1 MRFTDGKE
9 KLEIEIHEG
18 QHSWDTTV
26 GFFDHLTAPIPNG
39 TRQVGN
45 VRTLLTNVYN
55 RILGMSG
62 YPAPE
67 ADTRAIYTITD
78 LAGNIVREGSFASS
92 DNPDNM
98 YCSGCGC
105 LLTDENENPCGDT
118 GWCDDCY

>member
-26 GFFDHLTAPIPNG
+26 EFFDHLTTPILNG

-55 RILGMSG
+55 RILGMSD

-67 ADTRAIYTITD
+67 ADMYVRIDSLHFPGVKPWVIVNQCES
-78 LAGNIVREGSFASS
+78 GNEMGEEFQSVKVFA
-92 DNPDNM
+92 
-98 YCSGCGC
+98 
-105 LLTDENENPCGDT
+105 
-118 GWCDDCY
+118 